1 MKKGLRPEV
10 IKRYSD
16 SFKQEVVMQIEEGLS
31 AHGACRR
38 YGVSIA
44 SIDRWIKRYGK
55 QEALC
60 KKIMVMKPDEQ
71 TENQKLKARIKELEK
86 AVVSVQLDKLIADSY
101 LEIACEQLKTDAA
114 SFKKK
119 TDQKR

>member
-1 MKKGLRPEV
+1 
-10 IKRYSD
+10 
-16 SFKQEVVMQIEEGLS
+16 
-31 AHGACRR
+31 
-38 YGVSIA
+38 
-44 SIDRWIKRYGK
+44 
-55 QEALC
+55 
-60 KKIMVMKPDEQ
+60 MKPDEQ